1 MGISSM
7 RRRPLRTALS
17 AVTIILLT
25 FTILLLRVVRH
36 RDGHRAAVLPAAA
49 RVPRHLRRQVQLGPA
64 GSGGRDHFASRLWR
78 QDGTVCPRY
87 WLSPV
92 QNGKNGV
99 LVTRTDATSPI
110 VAKALIGLSAD
121 ELRYRTDLARLL
133 AADPQTFADTVW
145 LSEVLAAKLGV
156 KAGDQIVVQGQ
167 RLTVGK
173 LLDPVR
179 LSVLRDM
186 DDSRFLPVDFEEQSS
201 VAKNAAVAEQRRGD
215 GGG

>member
-1 MGISSM
+1 M
-7 RRRPLRTALS
+7 
-17 AVTIILLT
+17 
-25 FTILLLRVVRH
+25 
-36 RDGHRAAVLPAAA
+36 
-49 RVPRHLRRQVQLGPA
+49 
-64 GSGGRDHFASRLWR
+64 W
-78 QDGTVCPRY
+78 PRY

-92 QNGKNGV
+92 QDGKNGV

-201 VAKNAAVAEQRRGD
+201 VAKNAQAPSSAEAMAAVDGRVLADRGRGRLPD
-215 GGG
+215 HGGRPRPWPGRSPARCHGLHR